1 MNRADI
7 DTVRNWSDVEC
18 SRGMAVLMERMDEA
32 VDLLTALGQDK
43 DEKAAALAK
52 HKAHWML
59 YAKVERVD
67 LKSDTMREAWVM
79 DQVEGT
85 GEVQLAADLAESLY
99 KDQTMRIRAM
109 FVQADLLR
117 SMMRSARDNLEQ
129 WPENRA
135 SAQENERNRY

>member
-1 MNRADI
+1 MNRADFAEI
-7 DTVRNWSDVEC
+7 RNWSDIEC
-18 SRGMAVLMERMDEA
+18 ARAMALLMDRMDEA
-32 VDLLTALGQDK
+32 VDLLTALGADK
-43 DEKAAALAK
+43 DEKAAEYAK

-59 YAKVERVD
+59 YAKVERQD
-67 LKSDTMREAWVM
+67 LKSDPMREAWVM

-85 GEVQLAADLAESLY
+85 YELYLAAELAESLY

-117 SMMRSARDNLEQ
+117 SMMRSARDNTEG

-135 SAQENERNRY
+135 AAQENERNRY